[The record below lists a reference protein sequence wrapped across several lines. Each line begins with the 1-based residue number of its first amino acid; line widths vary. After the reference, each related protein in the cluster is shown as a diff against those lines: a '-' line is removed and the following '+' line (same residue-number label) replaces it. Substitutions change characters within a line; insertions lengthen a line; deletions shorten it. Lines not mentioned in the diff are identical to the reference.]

1 MNQLTTIQPPNFSMS
16 DIERVA
22 LAIAK
27 GGLFGSN
34 DPNAVLTL
42 CLLAQAEGQHPAVVF
57 RDYHIIQGKPAKKAE
72 AMLRDFISSGGKVE
86 WHALTDEIAD
96 ATFSHPQG
104 GTLRIDWTMERAR
117 QANIS
122 TPMWKKY
129 PRQMLR
135 SRVVSEGVRAVC
147 PSATSGLYEENEVRD
162 IIADTPVREVRQET
176 ETGNVIELPQTGE
189 PVHTAKRGENWG
201 GRYPTK
207 MALKKAMHVHHAEL
221 ERLAEEGGRDDF
233 DGYLSSPEYQD
244 FITQAGEH
252 APYYLEGDRHP
263 DSPEEFVQTFTLEK
277 RASDRIAMRHDLP
290 EYIERGADMVAAG

>member
-1 MNQLTTIQPPNFSMS
+1 MNALVAMPQFSMS

-22 LAIAK
+22 RAIAM
-27 GGLFGSN
+27 GGLFGSS

-86 WHALTDEIAD
+86 WHALTDDLAD
-96 ATFSHPQG
+96 ATFSHPSG
-104 GTLRIDWTMERAR
+104 GTIRIDWTVKRAQ
-117 QANIS
+117 QAGIS

-135 SRVVSEGVRAVC
+135 SRVVSEGVRSVC

-162 IIADTPVREVRQET
+162 IVAET
-176 ETGNVIELPQTGE
+176 APMGNVVEGKFSDAPLPQTGE
-189 PVHTAKRGENWG
+189 PVATGKRGENWG

-221 ERLAEEGGRDDF
+221 ERLAEEGSRDDF

-263 DSPEEFVQTFTLEK
+263 DAPEEFVQTFTLER
-277 RASDRIAMRHDLP
+277 RASDRIAMRNDLP
-290 EYIERGADMVAAG
+290 EYIERGAEILAAG

>member
-1 MNQLTTIQPPNFSMS
+1 MNALTTIPAFSMS

-27 GGLFGSN
+27 GGLFGSS

-72 AMLRDFISSGGKVE
+72 AMLRDFIAAGGKVE
-86 WHALTDEIAD
+86 WHALTDELAD
-96 ATFSHPQG
+96 ATFSHPSG
-104 GTLRIDWTMERAR
+104 GTLRIDWTMKRAQ

-162 IIADTPVREVRQET
+162 IVSETPAS
-176 ETGNVIELPQTGE
+176 GNVIEGKFSEPHDELPQTGE
-189 PVHTAKRGENWG
+189 PIVTAKRGENWS

-207 MALKKAMHVHHAEL
+207 TALKKAMHAHHAEL
-221 ERLAEEGGRDDF
+221 ERMAEESGRDDF
-233 DGYLSSPEYQD
+233 DVYLASPEYLD
-244 FITQAGEH
+244 FITQAGEK
-252 APYYLEGDRHP
+252 APYYLDGERHP
-263 DSPEEFVQTFTLEK
+263 DAPAEFVQTFELEK

-290 EYIERGADMVAAG
+290 EYIQRGADLTQAG